1 MKAYQIMEEI
11 INEVSVNKWKE
22 AAKNSIEG
30 RKAKAEEASDRFGS
44 VVYPFRPEVNDPG
57 HKLANAWDKAEQRAD
72 RAEQLAK
79 NLPNSNRSAN
89 ELKNAAKKVIDKRDK
104 DNEEA
109 VNKLQ
114 NAVDKFKEKSYDER
128 TDKDYSDLAKVQNEW
143 VNKQKKE
150 NRARNLVGK
159 PERRPE
165 KNSEGKHELKE
176 QGYIDRTNEALDI
189 MEEILLEAS
198 PLEVKRRIANE
209 FKDKIGDMYN
219 KAVEDDKKNSEE
231 KMNLHNKIHGEGGN
245 TVVVMR
251 DKVENFSD
259 NPEIRKDQ
267 EKFNEVTDKS
277 KKSGEKVHK
286 LGNLK
291 NLVDYYK
298 NEALEVNED
307 KEAALSQLRNEYDK
321 EAENIPNGSKEM
333 YELNKKY
340 GKFKKKVDKH
350 FSKNEALELAEAIIN
365 EFTEADKKEAA
376 KKVLKDR
383 MLDFYD
389 KYYELEDAVPTK
401 GDMEDFKRKEKRYK
415 HAEKVANEA
424 LSLAESIIGYA
435 DNIFELDYENKQNV
449 NTNKIRKLKKDKDGE
464 NVEVVS
470 VADEL
475 FPYEGNAKQQ
485 FNQKVLAKINDMIE
499 GKGSLEDLIQF
510 VRKYSGNRKGGNEKL
525 HEAVELMEDLYS
537 QIKKVYGE
545 PEYKYNK
552 DSGLEPANKS
562 AELIYK
568 ADDVRMKEYSQEKEK
583 NPNIDLYKKRLTTK
597 NTRGKNKTEYRSSK
611 YRKFSDDWR
620 LPKTDDERIEGSIR
634 RHNEK
639 VNKSLKEALEEIKQ
653 VVEGLFVKDGRGDL
667 LNDIDNALGSPVKK
681 TAKDMVKQCTGCKQ
695 KKVNEAIELMEE
707 IINEVSVSRWKEA
720 AANSIEG
727 RKAKKDSNEDDYY
740 AFSGKISRDMQ
751 KQLDKEHAE
760 RDNYHSD
767 RVSRAEYLAKNLPDS
782 KKSASK
788 VLRAAKDAVKTRSNK
803 VDKIASDIDKKNKKE
818 VPLMKAI
825 IGKDGKEFDKYAT
838 KHNERAKNF
847 SVTSD
852 REKHARIMANEPVR
866 TYDDDKIKPEKG
878 LYAQNSTSYKEDH
891 KNRVS
896 NLENAERVAS
906 KAYNKYIDNPT
917 LDNEE
922 KAKEAN
928 AKFKH
933 AEKQY
938 KNSKLSH
945 KV

>member
-1 MKAYQIMEEI
+1 MKVYQIMEAILEELDKRTKNEKGEEVTRKRSNHGASWKERVNWKEEYPNTQGESK
-11 INEVSVNKWKE
+11 NEVE
-22 AAKNSIEG
+22 
-30 RKAKAEEASDRFGS
+30 
-44 VVYPFRPEVNDPG
+44 
-57 HKLANAWDKAEQRAD
+57 
-72 RAEQLAK
+72 
-79 NLPNSNRSAN
+79 NLKRR
-89 ELKNAAKKVIDKRDK
+89 AKKLYKAIDHYNTYAKEHGQRNNSPYKDNLDYELDKVKRD
-104 DNEEA
+104 
-109 VNKLQ
+109 LRYT
-114 NAVDKFKEKSYDER
+114 KS
-128 TDKDYSDLAKVQNEW
+128 
-143 VNKQKKE
+143 
-150 NRARNLVGK
+150 
-159 PERRPE
+159 
-165 KNSEGKHELKE
+165 
-176 QGYIDRTNEALDI
+176 EALDI

-198 PLEVKRRIANE
+198 PLEVKRRIANK

-245 TVVVMR
+245 TVVVMG
-251 DKVENFSD
+251 DKIEDFSD

-340 GKFKKKVDKH
+340 GKLKKKVNKH
-350 FSKNEALELAEAIIN
+350 FDKNEALELAEAIIN

-383 MLDFYD
+383 MLNFYD

-401 GDMEDFKRKEKRYK
+401 DDMEDLKRREKRYK
-415 HAEKVANEA
+415 HAEEVANEA

-510 VRKYSGNRKGGNEKL
+510 VRKYSGNRKSANESTEIS
-525 HEAVELMEDLYS
+525 EAVKL
-537 QIKKVYGE
+537 
-545 PEYKYNK
+545 
-552 DSGLEPANKS
+552 LE
-562 AELIYK
+562 EI
-568 ADDVRMKEYSQEKEK
+568 
-583 NPNIDLYKKRLTTK
+583 I
-597 NTRGKNKTEYRSSK
+597 NKTVEK
-611 YRKFSDDWR
+611 Y
-620 LPKTDDERIEGSIR
+620 TDDDGNVHELEFGNSSNKGNVNTKYQFRHKINGKPVVSASDSEPNANYERKHAIKNYNLKKANESI
-634 RHNEK
+634 
-639 VNKSLKEALEEIKQ
+639 EEIKQ

-695 KKVNEAIELMEE
+695 KKVNEAVELMEE

-727 RKAKKDSNEDDYY
+727 RKAKKNSNEDDYY
-740 AFSGKISRDMQ
+740 AFSGKIPRDMQ

-760 RDNYHSD
+760 KDSYHSD

-788 VLRAAKDAVKTRSNK
+788 VLHAAKDAVKTRSNK
-803 VDKIASDIDKKNKKE
+803 VDRIASDIDKKNKKE
-818 VPLMKAI
+818 VPLMKAT

-847 SVTSD
+847 LVTSN
-852 REKHARIMANEPVR
+852 REKHARIVANEPVR

-891 KNRVS
+891 KNKVS

-922 KAKEAN
+922 KVKEAN

-938 KNSKLSH
+938 KDSKLSH